1 MKKIITLI
9 AILAIATTGA
19 VSAAGIQDGDFTGT
33 GFLRTDSN
41 MNKTTNGWQGYTSN
55 VSYDTTDD
63 RVEFDTAGAKRGFG
77 QVIEG
82 AWLSDADIKLVFD
95 YDIAGGGNATL
106 DVQVWGSDGPTFS
119 WNEGI
124 TLYDIGLAPRRT
136 DVDVLGKLT
145 IANIATESVEGQ
157 PLLLTNIVG
166 STPSD
171 YYWVQVGFS
180 INNISVSGGE
190 HGYID
195 NVDII
200 PVPEPALLG
209 LLGLGIIAFIRRR

>member
-19 VSAAGIQDGDFTGT
+19 VSAAGIKDGDFTGG
-33 GFLRTDSN
+33 GFLRTGND

-63 RVEFDTAGAKRGFG
+63 RVEFDTLGAKRGFG

-82 AWLSDADIKLVFD
+82 AWLSDSDIQLVFD

-106 DVQVWGSDGPTFS
+106 DVQVWGSDGWA
-119 WNEGI
+119 WNSGI
-124 TLYDIGLAPRRT
+124 VLYDVDNPPRRT

-180 INNISVSGGE
+180 ITRIDVSGGE

-200 PVPEPALLG
+200 PIPEPALLG